1 MAKKLIIVLIM
12 IVIAEKLAA
21 QMTLPNTPK
30 KLPLDSLKNLPLRVL
45 ASNYYSS
52 NLPFFCKQELQIQK
66 LTKVP
71 IKFRIG
77 SVEEVDKLE
86 GKHSGRP

>member
-1 MAKKLIIVLIM
+1 MTKKIVIILIM
-12 IVIAEKLAA
+12 IMVGEKLAA
-21 QMTLPNTPK
+21 QITLPNAPK

-66 LTKVP
+66 LVKVP
-71 IKFRIG
+71 VKFRIG

>member
-1 MAKKLIIVLIM
+1 MAKKVLIALIMMM
-12 IVIAEKLAA
+12 IGQKLAA
-21 QMTLPNTPK
+21 QMTLPNAPK
-30 KLPLDSLKNLPLRVL
+30 KLPLDSLKNLPLRVI

-66 LTKVP
+66 IVKVP
-71 IKFRIG
+71 VKFRIG

-86 GKHSGRP
+86 GKQSGKP

>member
-1 MAKKLIIVLIM
+1 MAKKIVIMLIM
-12 IVIAEKLAA
+12 IMVGEKLAA
-21 QMTLPNTPK
+21 QITLPHAPK

-66 LTKVP
+66 LVKVP
-71 IKFRIG
+71 VKFRIG

>member
-1 MAKKLIIVLIM
+1 MMKRLVIM
-12 IVIAEKLAA
+12 IILTVASQQLAA
-21 QMTLPNTPK
+21 QMVLPNAPK
-30 KLPLDSLKNLPLRVL
+30 KLPLDSLRNLPLRVL

-77 SVEEVDKLE
+77 SVEEVDRLE
-86 GKHSGRP
+86 GKHTGKP

>member
-1 MAKKLIIVLIM
+1 MAKKVFIVLIM
-12 IVIAEKLAA
+12 MVVGQKLSA

-30 KLPLDSLKNLPLRVL
+30 QLPLDSLKNLPLRVL

-66 LTKVP
+66 LVKVP
-71 IKFRIG
+71 VKFRIG
-77 SVEEVDKLE
+77 SVDEVDKLE

>member
-1 MAKKLIIVLIM
+1 MVKEIVATVAIILVSQKLS
-12 IVIAEKLAA
+12 A
-21 QMTLPNTPK
+21 QRLWPNKQLPI
-30 KLPLDSLKNLPLRVL
+30 DSLKNLSLKVV

-66 LTKVP
+66 LARVP

-86 GKHSGRP
+86 GKHSGKP

>member
-1 MAKKLIIVLIM
+1 MAKKIVIVLIM
-12 IVIAEKLAA
+12 MVIGEKLAA
-21 QMTLPNTPK
+21 QMVLPNAPK

-66 LTKVP
+66 IVKLPV
-71 IKFRIG
+71 KFRIG

>member
-1 MAKKLIIVLIM
+1 MAKNAFIVLIM
-12 IVIAEKLAA
+12 MVIGGKLAA

-66 LTKVP
+66 LVKVP
-71 IKFRIG
+71 VKFRIG

>member
-1 MAKKLIIVLIM
+1 MAKKVVIVLIM
-12 IVIAEKLAA
+12 IVVGQKLAA

-66 LTKVP
+66 LVKVP
-71 IKFRIG
+71 VKFRIG